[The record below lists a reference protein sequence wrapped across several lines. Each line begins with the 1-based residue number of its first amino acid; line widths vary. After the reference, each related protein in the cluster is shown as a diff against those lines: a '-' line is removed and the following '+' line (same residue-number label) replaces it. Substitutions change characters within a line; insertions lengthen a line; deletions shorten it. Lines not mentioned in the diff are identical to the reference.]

1 MSPDTIT
8 DGPEGVKRTRAGPW
22 GCLIMVSLMSK
33 FRLVSLALA
42 LATLGLA
49 TLPAST
55 TLMALDE
62 IRPGMT
68 GVGRTV
74 FDGDRREDFKVHILG
89 VLRNVVGPQRHL
101 ILARLEGGP
110 LDRTGV
116 MQGMSGSPV
125 YVDGRLIGAV
135 SYSIGAFSKEPI
147 AGITPINEMTETAA
161 LAERRPAIARQDI
174 ELPLTRDGLAAA
186 LRRAFQRTRPFAE
199 RPGDVDALGL
209 PAADAG
215 RLGALLRPI
224 ATPVLMGG
232 FNDAAASLVG
242 GAFSDAGFLPI
253 NAGAWHEASA
263 ASQKSDRATI
273 LEPGD
278 AVGVSLITGDL
289 EFGGTGTVTHVDGDR
304 VYAFG
309 HPFFNLGP
317 TQFPMTRARVY
328 SLLPSLMSSFKI
340 TAMGETIGTFEQD
353 RATTIAGRLGAG
365 PAMIPIRLSLAS
377 ERGIRKTFAFNVVN
391 DQLFTPLLTFVTVF
405 NTLGSY
411 ERQFGAATY
420 TISGK
425 ARVKGHTDVAFENL
439 FTGDTSLSGAAT
451 YIAGPI
457 TMLLANDLEKIQIDG
472 LDITVASAEEP
483 RSATLER
490 VWLDDARPRAGRT
503 STLKVLTRT
512 YRGEE
517 RVRSLPIEIPP
528 HAAGSL
534 TLLVSDGAA
543 LTQWEQREARRP
555 MPAQSVA
562 QMIRTFNNSRKN
574 NRLYVR
580 LVSAGPGA
588 IVEGESLPAL
598 PPSVLAV
605 LEADRNGG
613 SFVPLRNAVIGE
625 WEIPTDVA
633 VLGSRQLSIAV
644 EPSR

>member
-1 MSPDTIT
+1 
-8 DGPEGVKRTRAGPW
+8 
-22 GCLIMVSLMSK
+22 MSK
-33 FRLVSLALA
+33 FRPVGLALA
-42 LATLGLA
+42 LAALGLA
-49 TLPAST
+49 VLPAST
-55 TLMALDE
+55 PLMALDE
-62 IRPGMT
+62 VRPGMT

-74 FDGDRREDFKVHILG
+74 FDGDRREEFKVHILG

-110 LDRTGV
+110 LERTGV

-161 LAERRPAIARQDI
+161 LAARRPAVARQDL
-174 ELPLTRDGLAAA
+174 ELPLTREGLAAA

-199 RPGDVDALGL
+199 RPGDIDALGL
-209 PAADAG
+209 STADAG
-215 RLGALLRPI
+215 RIGALLKPI
-224 ATPVLMGG
+224 ATPIVMGG
-232 FNDAAASLVG
+232 FEAEAAALVG
-242 GAFSDAGFLPI
+242 GGFSDAGFFPI
-253 NAGAWHEASA
+253 SSGKWNEASA
-263 ASQKSDRATI
+263 SSRDDAKASYH

-328 SLLPSLMSSFKI
+328 SLLPSLMNSFKI
-340 TAMGETIGTFEQD
+340 TAMGEIIGTFEQD
-353 RATTIAGRLGAG
+353 RATTIAGRLGPG
-365 PAMIPIRLSLAS
+365 PAMIPIRLSLTS
-377 ERGIRKTFAFNVVN
+377 ERGIRKNFTFKVVN

-420 TISGK
+420 TVSGK
-425 ARVKGHTDVAFENL
+425 ARVKGHSDVAFENL

-457 TMLLANDLEKIQIDG
+457 TMLLANDLEKIEIDG
-472 LDITVASAEEP
+472 VDITVASAEEP
-483 RSATLER
+483 RSAKLER

-503 STLKVLTRT
+503 STLKVLTRS

-517 RVRSLPIEIPP
+517 QVRSLPIEIPP
-528 HAAGSL
+528 HASGSL
-534 TLLVSDGAA
+534 TLLVSDGAS
-543 LTQWEQREARRP
+543 LTQWEQREVRRALP
-555 MPAQSVA
+555 SQSVA
-562 QMIRTFNNSRKN
+562 QMIRSFNNSKKN

-580 LVSAGPGA
+580 LIGVGPGA
-588 IVEGESLPAL
+588 VVEGESLPAL

-633 VLGSRQLSIAV
+633 VLGSRQLAIAV

>member
-1 MSPDTIT
+1 
-8 DGPEGVKRTRAGPW
+8 
-22 GCLIMVSLMSK
+22 MVLLMSK

-49 TLPAST
+49 TLPASA
-55 TLMALDE
+55 TLMGLDE
-62 IRPGMT
+62 VRPGMT

-74 FDGDRREDFKVHILG
+74 FDGDRREEFKVHILG

-174 ELPLTRDGLAAA
+174 ELPLTREGLAAA
-186 LRRAFQRTRPFAE
+186 LRKAFQRTRAFAE

-209 PAADAG
+209 AAGDAG

-224 ATPVLMGG
+224 ATPVVMGG
-232 FNDAAASLVG
+232 FDDTTASLVG

-253 NAGAWHEASA
+253 NAGAWNEGSAS
-263 ASQKSDRATI
+263 SQKSDSEK

-328 SLLPSLMSSFKI
+328 SLLPSLMNSFKI

-377 ERGIRKTFAFNVVN
+377 ERGIRKTFTFNVVN

-425 ARVKGHTDVAFENL
+425 ARVKGHSDVAFENL

-517 RVRSLPIEIPP
+517 RVRSLPIEIPA
-528 HAAGSL
+528 HASGSL
-534 TLLVSDGAA
+534 TLLVSDGAS

-633 VLGSRQLSIAV
+633 VLGSRQLTIAV

>member
-1 MSPDTIT
+1 MD
-8 DGPEGVKRTRAGPW
+8 
-22 GCLIMVSLMSK
+22 SLMSK

-49 TLPAST
+49 NLPAST

-74 FDGDRREDFKVHILG
+74 FDGDRREEFKVHILG

-147 AGITPINEMTETAA
+147 AGITPIAEMTETAA

-174 ELPLTRDGLAAA
+174 ELPLTREGLAAA
-186 LRRAFQRTRPFAE
+186 LRKAFQRTRPFAE

-224 ATPVLMGG
+224 ATPVVMGG
-232 FNDAAASLVG
+232 FDDTTASLVG

-253 NAGAWHEASA
+253 NAGTWQGAS
-263 ASQKSDRATI
+263 SQKSSSVET

-328 SLLPSLMSSFKI
+328 SLLPSLMNSFKI

-425 ARVKGHTDVAFENL
+425 ARVKGHSDVAFENL

-472 LDITVASAEEP
+472 VDITVASAEEP

-528 HAAGSL
+528 HASGSL
-534 TLLVSDGAA
+534 TLLVSDGTS

-562 QMIRTFNNSRKN
+562 QMIRTFNKSRKN

>member
-1 MSPDTIT
+1 
-8 DGPEGVKRTRAGPW
+8 
-22 GCLIMVSLMSK
+22 MSK

-49 TLPAST
+49 TVPAST
-55 TLMALDE
+55 TLMGLDE
-62 IRPGMT
+62 VRPGMT

-74 FDGDRREDFKVHILG
+74 FDGDRREEFKVHILG

-174 ELPLTRDGLAAA
+174 ELPLTREGLAAA
-186 LRRAFQRTRPFAE
+186 LRKAFQRTRPFAE

-209 PAADAG
+209 PAGDAG

-224 ATPVLMGG
+224 ATPVVMGG
-232 FNDAAASLVG
+232 FDDTTASLVG

-253 NAGAWHEASA
+253 NAGAWHEALAS
-263 ASQKSDRATI
+263 SQKSDSSER

-328 SLLPSLMSSFKI
+328 SLLPSLMNSFKI
-340 TAMGETIGTFEQD
+340 TAMGQTIGTFEQD

-377 ERGIRKTFAFNVVN
+377 ERGIRKTFTFNVVN

-425 ARVKGHTDVAFENL
+425 ARVKGHADVAFENL

-528 HAAGSL
+528 HASGSL
-534 TLLVSDGAA
+534 TLLVSDGAS
-543 LTQWEQREARRP
+543 LTQWEQREARRS

-574 NRLYVR
+574 NRFYVR

>member
-1 MSPDTIT
+1 
-8 DGPEGVKRTRAGPW
+8 
-22 GCLIMVSLMSK
+22 MSK

-49 TLPAST
+49 TVPAST
-55 TLMALDE
+55 TLMGLDE
-62 IRPGMT
+62 VRPGMT

-74 FDGDRREDFKVHILG
+74 FDGDRREEFKVHILG

-174 ELPLTRDGLAAA
+174 ELPLTREGLAAA
-186 LRRAFQRTRPFAE
+186 LRKAFQRTRPFAE

-209 PAADAG
+209 PAGDAG

-224 ATPVLMGG
+224 ATPVVMGG
-232 FNDAAASLVG
+232 FDDTTASLVG

-253 NAGAWHEASA
+253 NAGAWHEALAS
-263 ASQKSDRATI
+263 SQKSDSSER

-328 SLLPSLMSSFKI
+328 SLLPSLMNSFKI
-340 TAMGETIGTFEQD
+340 TAMGQTIGTFEQD

-377 ERGIRKTFAFNVVN
+377 ERGIRKTFTFNVVN

-425 ARVKGHTDVAFENL
+425 ARVKGHADVAFENL

-528 HAAGSL
+528 HASGSL
-534 TLLVSDGAA
+534 TLLVSDGAS
-543 LTQWEQREARRP
+543 LTQWEQREARRS

>member
-1 MSPDTIT
+1 MD
-8 DGPEGVKRTRAGPW
+8 
-22 GCLIMVSLMSK
+22 SLMSK

-42 LATLGLA
+42 LATLGMA
-49 TLPAST
+49 SLPAST

-62 IRPGMT
+62 VRPGMT

-74 FDGDRREDFKVHILG
+74 FDGDRREEFKVHILG
-89 VLRNVVGPQRHL
+89 VLRNVIGPQRHL

-147 AGITPINEMTETAA
+147 AGITPIAEMTETAA
-161 LAERRPAIARQDI
+161 LAARRPAIARQDL
-174 ELPLTRDGLAAA
+174 ELPLTREGLAAA
-186 LRRAFQRTRPFAE
+186 LRKAFQRTRPFAE
-199 RPGDVDALGL
+199 RPGDIDALGL
-209 PAADAG
+209 AAADAG

-224 ATPVLMGG
+224 ATPVVMGG
-232 FNDAAASLVG
+232 FDEATASLVG

-253 NAGAWHEASA
+253 GAVGLQEASGDP
-263 ASQKSDRATI
+263 QKSVGSRS

-278 AVGVSLITGDL
+278 AVGVGLITGDL

-328 SLLPSLMSSFKI
+328 SLLPSLMNSFKI

-353 RATTIAGRLGAG
+353 RSTTIAGRLGAG

-377 ERGIRKTFAFNVVN
+377 ERGIRKTFTFNVVN
-391 DQLFTPLLTFVTVF
+391 DQLFTPLLTFVTIF

-451 YIAGPI
+451 YVAGPI
-457 TMLLANDLEKIQIDG
+457 TMLLSNDHEKIEIDG
-472 LDITVASAEEP
+472 LDLTVASAEEP

-490 VWLDDARPRAGRT
+490 VWLDDARPRAGRA

-528 HAAGSL
+528 HASGSL
-534 TLLVSDGAA
+534 TLLVSDAVS
-543 LTQWEQREARRP
+543 LNQWEQRETRRT

-562 QMIRTFNNSRKN
+562 QMIRTFNKSRKN

>member
-1 MSPDTIT
+1 
-8 DGPEGVKRTRAGPW
+8 
-22 GCLIMVSLMSK
+22 MSK

-49 TLPAST
+49 TVPAST
-55 TLMALDE
+55 TLMGLDE
-62 IRPGMT
+62 VRPGMT

-74 FDGDRREDFKVHILG
+74 FDGDRREEFKVHILG

-174 ELPLTRDGLAAA
+174 ELPLTREGLAAA
-186 LRRAFQRTRPFAE
+186 LRKAFQRTRPFAE

-209 PAADAG
+209 PAGDAG

-224 ATPVLMGG
+224 ATPVVMGG
-232 FNDAAASLVG
+232 FDDTTASLVG

-253 NAGAWHEASA
+253 NAGAWHEALAS
-263 ASQKSDRATI
+263 SQKSDSSEK

-328 SLLPSLMSSFKI
+328 SLLPSLMNSFKI
-340 TAMGETIGTFEQD
+340 TAMGQTIGTFEQD

-377 ERGIRKTFAFNVVN
+377 ERGIRKTFTFNVVN

-425 ARVKGHTDVAFENL
+425 ARVKGHSDVAFENL

-528 HAAGSL
+528 HASGSL
-534 TLLVSDGAA
+534 TLLVSDGAS

>member
-1 MSPDTIT
+1 
-8 DGPEGVKRTRAGPW
+8 
-22 GCLIMVSLMSK
+22 
-33 FRLVSLALA
+33 
-42 LATLGLA
+42 
-49 TLPAST
+49 
-55 TLMALDE
+55 
-62 IRPGMT
+62 
-68 GVGRTV
+68 
-74 FDGDRREDFKVHILG
+74 
-89 VLRNVVGPQRHL
+89 
-101 ILARLEGGP
+101 
-110 LDRTGV
+110 
-116 MQGMSGSPV
+116 
-125 YVDGRLIGAV
+125 V

-174 ELPLTRDGLAAA
+174 ELPLTREGLAAA
-186 LRRAFQRTRPFAE
+186 LRKAFQRTRPFAE

-209 PAADAG
+209 PAGDAG

-224 ATPVLMGG
+224 ATPVVMGG
-232 FNDAAASLVG
+232 FDDTTASLVG

-253 NAGAWHEASA
+253 NAGAWHEAL
-263 ASQKSDRATI
+263 ASPQKSDSSEK

-328 SLLPSLMSSFKI
+328 SLLPSLMNSFKI
-340 TAMGETIGTFEQD
+340 TAMGQTIGTFEQD

-377 ERGIRKTFAFNVVN
+377 ERGIRKTFTFNVVN

-425 ARVKGHTDVAFENL
+425 ARVKGHSDVAFENL

-528 HAAGSL
+528 HASGSL
-534 TLLVSDGAA
+534 TLLVSDGAS

>member
-1 MSPDTIT
+1 
-8 DGPEGVKRTRAGPW
+8 
-22 GCLIMVSLMSK
+22 MVLHMSK
-33 FRLVSLALA
+33 IRLVSLALA

-49 TLPAST
+49 SLPAST

-62 IRPGMT
+62 VRPGMT

-74 FDGDRREDFKVHILG
+74 FDGDRREEFKVHILG

-110 LDRTGV
+110 LERTGV

-147 AGITPINEMTETAA
+147 AGITPIAEMTETAA
-161 LAERRPAIARQDI
+161 LAARRPAIARQDL
-174 ELPLTRDGLAAA
+174 ELPLTREGLAAA
-186 LRRAFQRTRPFAE
+186 LRKAFQRMRPFAE

-215 RLGALLRPI
+215 RIGALLRPI
-224 ATPVLMGG
+224 ATPIVMGG
-232 FNDAAASLVG
+232 FGDAARSLVG

-253 NAGAWHEASA
+253 NAGAWHEGSAS
-263 ASQKSDRATI
+263 SQNDAKAPYH

-377 ERGIRKTFAFNVVN
+377 ERGIRRTFTFNVVN

-457 TMLLANDLEKIQIDG
+457 TMLLSNDLEKIEIDG
-472 LDITVASAEEP
+472 LDITVGSAEEP
-483 RSATLER
+483 RSAKLER

-503 STLKVLTRT
+503 STLKVLTRS

-517 RVRSLPIEIPP
+517 TVRSLPIEIPP
-528 HAAGSL
+528 HASGSL
-534 TLLVSDGAA
+534 TLLVSDGVS

-580 LVSAGPGA
+580 LVSVGPGA

-633 VLGSRQLSIAV
+633 VLGSRQLTIAV